1 MITIPAEYQ
10 PHPEQIPSDVT
21 TDEQMDRW
29 KLCFA
34 IGRAVTQ
41 RDFDPVFVRQ
51 LYEGDLPTGDLEEYA
66 TQQ

>member
-21 TDEQMDRW
+21 TDEQMGRW

-41 RDFDPVFVRQ
+41 RDSVFVRQ
-51 LYEGDLPTGDLEEYA
+51 FYEGPMPTGDLEEYA